1 MAKCTNNH
9 NDNEKEG
16 DSKADDEDQ
25 DYFILIHLY
34 HRGRYIR
41 KGGGATSG
49 LIGTDTE
56 VPFLLRNILGHQM
69 RMKLLID
76 NNGDEN
82 NDETSMI
89 REDVQKSSFL

>member
-1 MAKCTNNH
+1 MTMTGKAIAKLMMRIRTI
-9 NDNEKEG
+9 
-16 DSKADDEDQ
+16 
-25 DYFILIHLY
+25 FILIHLC

-76 NNGDEN
+76 NKSDEN
-82 NDETSMI
+82 DDESSMI
-89 REDVQKSSFL
+89 REDVKKVLFL

>member
-1 MAKCTNNH
+1 MVDFVKWQNILTITKTMTGKAIAKLMMRIRII
-9 NDNEKEG
+9 
-16 DSKADDEDQ
+16 
-25 DYFILIHLY
+25 FILIHLY
-34 HRGRYIR
+34 HGGRYIR

-76 NNGDEN
+76 NNSDEN
-82 NDETSMI
+82 HP
-89 REDVQKSSFL
+89 FL